1 LRKRREGGP
10 AGLPHL
16 ACREPAGALPPSAE
30 DAVRTGVDGIRMNRL
45 IKMLSSL
52 RRAKAER
59 MRCEQ
64 QAQAA
69 TTYVARDGRGRVIS
83 SH

>member
-1 LRKRREGGP
+1 
-10 AGLPHL
+10 
-16 ACREPAGALPPSAE
+16 
-30 DAVRTGVDGIRMNRL
+30 MNRL